1 MLLVYSGKNNCSMCF
16 SANGG
21 KILLYYAVK
30 NVFPEVKWMKMSLQV
45 TTSCQKLEWNMMK
58 YIKKIVRI

>member
-1 MLLVYSGKNNCSMCF
+1 MCF

-30 NVFPEVKWMKMSLQV
+30 NVFPEVKWIKMSLQV
-45 TTSCQKLEWNMMK
+45 TTSCQKLEWNMMQ
-58 YIKKIVRI
+58 YISAYVKTTE